1 MLDGALSFVKSA
13 RYGKPDKSACLVF
26 FFYGLNIR
34 FSLLY
39 IENLRV
45 FNSFKLM
52 FIQ

>member
-34 FSLLY
+34 ILLIIY
-39 IENLRV
+39 RKPQ
-45 FNSFKLM
+45 FF
-52 FIQ
+52 